1 MRWNTLYL
9 YIDLEI
15 ICAVEK
21 KMQMKKLILYS
32 GILLFFTVVS
42 CKSSFKVSSESLT
55 NKNLARCETFKFF
68 NPANMPT
75 SNFAFSDKNKKRLF
89 DAVADEMIKR
99 GFRSTQ
105 DADLVIKIQGGTS
118 QEVEDREPYYG
129 YNDYYNR
136 YYYGGYYPYSWSRDP
151 WMYDDISKKTTIII
165 IDVMDADSDKLLWQG
180 TGSGVLS
187 DKADMVELNL
197 RKAVS
202 DIFLEFP
209 APLKSSN

>member
-1 MRWNTLYL
+1 
-9 YIDLEI
+9 
-15 ICAVEK
+15 
-21 KMQMKKLILYS
+21 MKKSVLLI
-32 GILLFFTVVS
+32 GILFLFTIFS
-42 CKSSFKVSSESLT
+42 CKSSFKVSSENLT
-55 NKNLARCETFKFF
+55 NKNLTRLKTFKFF
-68 NPANMPT
+68 NPANMPP
-75 SNFAFSDKNKKRLF
+75 SNFAFSDTNKKRLF

-99 GFRSTQ
+99 GFSSTQ
-105 DADLVIKIQGGTS
+105 EADLIIKIQGGTS
-118 QEVEDREPYYG
+118 QEVENREPYYG

-165 IDVMDADSDKLLWQG
+165 IDVMDAENDKLLWQG

-187 DKADMVELNL
+187 DKPEMIELNL

-209 APLKSSN
+209 APIKSSN